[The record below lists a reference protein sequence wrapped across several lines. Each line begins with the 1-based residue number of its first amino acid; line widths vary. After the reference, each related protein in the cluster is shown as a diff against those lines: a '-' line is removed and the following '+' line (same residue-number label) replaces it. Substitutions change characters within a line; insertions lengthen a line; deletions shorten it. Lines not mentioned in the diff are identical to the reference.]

1 MGSVYRRPSVVAGL
15 AIVGALCAP
24 SLAHPQTISSAASP
38 TETERATAPAASIS
52 PAAAFEQVERH
63 RALLLDVR
71 KRYERKGSPVG
82 LCAHITFFMDGT
94 RDEEFVADVLAAVD
108 GNRNAAII
116 LISKAGVR
124 SAKAQ
129 SVLAANGFPNV
140 TSIDGGF
147 QAWVASDLPH

>member
-1 MGSVYRRPSVVAGL
+1 MGSLSRHPGVVAGL
-15 AIVGALCAP
+15 AVIGVLCAS
-24 SLAHPQTISSAASP
+24 SLVHPQTLSSAASP
-38 TETERATAPAASIS
+38 TDTHRATAPVESIS
-52 PAAAFEQVERH
+52 PAAAFEQVEQH

-129 SVLAANGFPNV
+129 SVLAANGFPNA